1 MRRHSTRKLKMIATA
16 AAIILG
22 CVIWVLIF
30 SYVSKTENNRKISQE
45 VKVSATQPART
56 RTTSVT
62 AAPVEDIENNTEI
75 MNQGT
80 ETSKEKDQ
88 DNTSSEIDY
97 NLKKQDTT
105 VPDNGK
111 VNSSELLSDLTI
123 TKSDVGLDNV
133 DNVSR
138 EDIISVA
145 APKFAAT
152 KTNEAG
158 SYVTYEG
165 VVHLLPE
172 GHVAGTTW
180 DNTKK
185 KATSIGEELVATKKA
200 INDLVDGTIA
210 EIRNE
215 IYGGTSVD
223 ILNGVATFSNKTGNG
238 ISYTWNK
245 DHSQCVINGTTID
258 GVSFCNLVNSTESMP
273 EGFQSGKTYD
283 FTFNSTDENIS
294 LVIIPYANGV
304 ELNKESFS
312 VRGTTRYTIPPTW
325 NGIVI
330 RLSVKHKEDGTSVNE
345 TVDTPAVYTVSTGG
359 VESQINTLNMIT
371 NSAQLLNKNMFPML
385 TCIDDDAISV
395 DQVEKFTAACE
406 SVGVRGTL
414 ACITSCW
421 ESNPSIINALK
432 AAEEKGHNAVI
443 HAYNQHPGDC
453 WSLEGY
459 DPEECTKN
467 LVKGMRMM
475 EEAGFSNYKY
485 WVTPF
490 NRDSEDMRKLARITG
505 CNCRFIGEGH
515 ANTIYDP
522 FEIDRYGIYR
532 IGIMSRTIEEIEAII
547 DDCYDK
553 KGWLVFITH
562 FYDEP
567 EETAKKF
574 TTVVSYAK
582 TKGFMVATAPEA
594 WSYRKAIYDLA
605 DMF

>member
-1 MRRHSTRKLKMIATA
+1 MRRNTRKLKMIATV

-22 CVIWVLIF
+22 CIIWVLLF
-30 SYVSKTENNRKISQE
+30 VFVSKTENDRKAAQKI
-45 VKVSATQPART
+45 KANTIQPART
-56 RTTSVT
+56 GIVSVTVAPIEDKDDDIEVSGNSIAIDLTSALAETDNNVERQETSVL
-62 AAPVEDIENNTEI
+62 
-75 MNQGT
+75 
-80 ETSKEKDQ
+80 
-88 DNTSSEIDY
+88 DNS
-97 NLKKQDTT
+97 
-105 VPDNGK
+105 K
-111 VNSSELLSDLTI
+111 VNAPGFPSDLTV
-123 TKSDVGLDNV
+123 TKSDIGLDNV

-138 EDIISVA
+138 DDIALVA

-165 VVHLLPE
+165 VVYLLPD

-185 KATSIGEELVATKKA
+185 MATSIGEELVSTKKA
-200 INDLVDGTIA
+200 INDLMDGTIA
-210 EIRNE
+210 EIQND

-223 ILNGVATFSNKTGNG
+223 VLNGVATFSNKTGNG
-238 ISYTWNK
+238 ITYTWNK
-245 DHSQCVINGTTID
+245 DHSQCMINGTTD
-258 GVSFCNLVNSTESMP
+258 GGSFCNLVNSTESMP
-273 EGFQSGKTYD
+273 KGFQSGKTYD

-325 NGIVI
+325 NGMVI

-345 TVDTPAVYTVSTGG
+345 TVDTPAIYTVSTGG
-359 VESQINTLNMIT
+359 VESQINTLNQIT
-371 NSAQLLNKNMFPML
+371 NSAQLLSKNMFPIL

-406 SVGVRGTL
+406 SVGIRGTL
-414 ACITSCW
+414 ACITSSW
-421 ESNPSIINALK
+421 ENDPKILEALK
-432 AAEEKGHNAVI
+432 KAEEKGHNAVI
-443 HAYNQHPGDC
+443 HAYSQHPGDC

-459 DPEECTKN
+459 DPDECMKN

-475 EEAGFSNYKY
+475 QEAGFSNYKY

-490 NRDSEDMRKLARITG
+490 NRDSEDMRKIARNTG
-505 CNCRFIGEGH
+505 CNCRFYGGGH
-515 ANTIYDP
+515 ANTIYDNY
-522 FEIDRYGIYR
+522 EIDRYGIYR
-532 IGIMSRTIEEIEAII
+532 VGIVERTKEEIQAII

-562 FYDEP
+562 FYEKPD
-567 EETAKKF
+567 ETAVKF
-574 TTVVSYAK
+574 ADAVSYAK
-582 TKGFMVATAPEA
+582 EKGFMVATAPEA